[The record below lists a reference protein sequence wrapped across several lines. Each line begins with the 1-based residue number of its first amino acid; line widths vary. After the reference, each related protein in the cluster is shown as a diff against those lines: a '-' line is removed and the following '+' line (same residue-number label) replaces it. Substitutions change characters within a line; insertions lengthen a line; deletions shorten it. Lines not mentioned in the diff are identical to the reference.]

1 MRRPHASLAVEP
13 DPGGYRRTTMNT
25 SPRRWGARSRST
37 STLAGPLAS
46 PLAGPLVCLALAVG
60 LSACGSDDGDGTAT
74 DPAGSASTP
83 SPSTSS
89 PSDTPTEEPSGSDV
103 PSEPADGDPT
113 TIPATGSAGITEA
126 TLVHATEGDGSPS
139 TMAFALDTDRAVQDF
154 VVGLRNGLPQR
165 VTAAVADV
173 TQQTSLATPYGA
185 IVSTGCEAP
194 LGVAI
199 EAGEAGFEVV
209 PKLPKNTVQ
218 CLAPVTYVVVFAAAD
233 A

>member
-1 MRRPHASLAVEP
+1 MRRPRASLAVEP
-13 DPGGYRRTTMNT
+13 EPDGYRPTTMNI
-25 SPRRWGARSRST
+25 SQRRSGARTRSAAT
-37 STLAGPLAS
+37 
-46 PLAGPLVCLALAVG
+46 LVCLALAAG

-83 SPSTSS
+83 SPSTTS
-89 PSDTPTEEPSGSDV
+89 PSDNPTEEPSTSSA
-103 PSEPADGDPT
+103 PPEAADGAPT
-113 TIPATGSAGITEA
+113 TIPATGSAGVTEA

-154 VVGLRNGLPQR
+154 VVGLRNGLRER

-173 TQQTSLATPYGA
+173 AQQASAATPYGA
-185 IVSTGCEAP
+185 IVSTGCDAP
-194 LGVAI
+194 RGVAI
-199 EAGEAGFEVV
+199 AAGEAGFEVV

-218 CLAPVTYVVVFAAAD
+218 CLAPVTYVVVFAVAD